1 MKMTWRQR
9 RAVFMYLVV
18 DGLKKLEDK
27 DGSQISPRSKRRM
40 TVNIKLRKY
49 RTCICILR
57 SKNVIKRITISFT
70 VCITNGRI

>member
-1 MKMTWRQR
+1 MKVTWRQR
-9 RAVFMYLVV
+9 KAVFMYLVV

-40 TVNIKLRKY
+40 TVNIKLMKY
-49 RTCICILR
+49 RTRIRILR

-70 VCITNGRI
+70 VCITSGRI

>member
-40 TVNIKLRKY
+40 TVNIKLMKY
-49 RTCICILR
+49 RTRIRILR

-70 VCITNGRI
+70 VCITSGRI

>member
-1 MKMTWRQR
+1 
-9 RAVFMYLVV
+9 MYLVV

-40 TVNIKLRKY
+40 TVNIKLMKY
-49 RTCICILR
+49 RTRIRILR

-70 VCITNGRI
+70 VCITSGRI